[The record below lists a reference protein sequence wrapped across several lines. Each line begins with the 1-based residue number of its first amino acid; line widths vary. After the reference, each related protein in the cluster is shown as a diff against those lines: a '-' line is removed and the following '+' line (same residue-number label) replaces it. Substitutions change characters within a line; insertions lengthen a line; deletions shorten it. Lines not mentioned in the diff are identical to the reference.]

1 MKKQIIEEIS
11 RLQEI
16 MGVKKEIISEER
28 LIGRASRWLSD
39 IMNGSSN
46 EVSKVVTR
54 IGNRNASEF
63 RLPSGSI
70 VRLLSNEVDDIL
82 RAISN
87 GTGLRNLTDN
97 AKDAVKKILDEFGY
111 LEPKKLWD
119 DYVDEIIQGGN
130 ADEEKFF
137 RNLQRRLEEIDP
149 VTRSK
154 KSLKDV
160 LKEYFPNDLD
170 FVDEIFPYVDSK
182 LDDYSNGLLKN
193 RGGKLVKEISPD
205 IVDFIDN
212 IIPLT
217 REEIQKLSKS
227 TWLTKLQDVFRK
239 GPETVEEIKRLMKTL
254 EKGNLSVQ
262 ERGLVEKAILEK
274 MNTIYNWKAQSE
286 KYMEGF
292 IKELSG
298 SKDRGLIELKEKL
311 ESIKPSQGWNVARQV
326 MSETSWMKKRW
337 EAFAEAFQ
345 NTMSLEKAIYK
356 YMGPK
361 KFWNWITK
369 NVRKL
374 WSETLDDAAENAK
387 PIKTGSIWNAIKTGS
402 RRGFPKFSQVV
413 DDAGNI
419 KPDYYETLRKIGKNP
434 LAWESYG
441 WEWFMRTIKWKTY
454 YAFLET
460 VIPAIFLKLGITPK
474 DHECALALADVM
486 KARDITNSDSVFE
499 LITDNQLKVLPP
511 CIQEL
516 VNKDEK
522 YRLTNIILLAD
533 YMVSPGSVK
542 GNYFFPQMWESFT
555 EFSGLGNITTFIPG
569 YLDDIL
575 LDFPYK
581 IYKGIRLY
589 DTTGANIENENQ
601 QDSNNNPPPQ
611 APTHE
616 EKKESF
622 ELWCQGNGKT
632 FASWDDVNKI
642 GKTQDGIQY
651 KLKADKSTFEPLAI
665 DNTIDTVEELLTT
678 YPFLRTNN
686 SEITLNADKTFNEK
700 ISDGRNLTIKM
711 IDGQAYYVKSDGVD
725 YTPPVKVESTN

>member
-1 MKKQIIEEIS
+1 MKKQIIEEIF

-54 IGNRNASEF
+54 VGNRNASEF

-82 RAISN
+82 RAISD

-160 LKEYFPNDLD
+160 LKEYFPNDPD

-217 REEIQKLSKS
+217 KEEIQKLSKS

-254 EKGNLSVQ
+254 EKGNLSVE

-374 WSETLDDAAENAK
+374 WSETLDDAAEKAK
-387 PIKTGSIWNAIKTGS
+387 PIKTGSIGNAIKTGS

-460 VIPAIFLKLGITPK
+460 LIPAIFLKLGITPK

-486 KARDITNSDSVFE
+486 KARDISNSDSVFE

-581 IYKGIRLY
+581 IYKAIRLY

-642 GKTQDGIQY
+642 GKTQDGKQY

-678 YPFLRTNN
+678 YSFLRGNN
-686 SEITLNADKTFNEK
+686 SEITLNTDKTFNEK
-700 ISDGRNLTIKM
+700 LPEGRNLTIKI
-711 IDGQAYYVKSDGVD
+711 IDGKAYYTQSNGVD
-725 YTPPVKVESTN
+725 IIPPFEIKES

>member
-54 IGNRNASEF
+54 VGNRNASEF

-137 RNLQRRLEEIDP
+137 KNLQRRLKEMDP
-149 VTRSK
+149 NTRTT

-227 TWLTKLQDVFRK
+227 TWLTKLLDVFKK
-239 GPETVEEIKRLMKTL
+239 GPEAVEEIKRLMKTL
-254 EKGNLSVQ
+254 EKGNLSV
-262 ERGLVEKAILEK
+262 EEIGLVEKSILEK
-274 MNTIYNWKAQSE
+274 MNTVYNWKSQSE

-292 IKELSG
+292 IKQLSG

-311 ESIKPSQGWNVARQV
+311 ESIKPEQGWNVARQV

-374 WSETLDDAAENAK
+374 WSETLDDAAEKAK
-387 PIKTGSIWNAIKTGS
+387 PIATGSIWNAIKTGS

-460 VIPAIFLKLGITPK
+460 LIPAIFLKLGITPK

-486 KARDITNSDSVFE
+486 KAKDISNSDSVFE

>member
-1 MKKQIIEEIS
+1 MKKQIIEEVK

-16 MGVKKEIISEER
+16 MGVKKELITEER
-28 LIGRASRWLSD
+28 ILSRASRWLSD
-39 IMNGSSN
+39 VINGVSA
-46 EVSKVVTR
+46 EVPKVITR
-54 IGNRNASEF
+54 VGNQNAADF
-63 RLPSGSI
+63 ILPSGKTI
-70 VRLLSNEVDDIL
+70 KLLSNEIDEIL

-87 GTGLRNLTDN
+87 GTGLRNLTN
-97 AKDAVKKILDEFGY
+97 GAKKAVKEILSEFGY
-111 LEPKKLWD
+111 LDPKSLYN
-119 DYVDEIIQGGN
+119 DYVDEIVQSGG
-130 ADEEKFF
+130 DEEKFF
-137 RNLQRRLEEIDP
+137 KSLRRRLEEVDP
-149 VTRSK
+149 TTRTK
-154 KSLKDV
+154 KSLKQV
-160 LKEYFPNDLD
+160 LNDEYFPDD
-170 FVDEIFPYVDSK
+170 PEFVDEIFTFIDSK
-182 LDDYSNGLLKN
+182 LDDYVNGLLKN
-193 RGGKLVKEISPD
+193 RGGKLVREISPD

-212 IIPLT
+212 IVPLT
-217 REEIQKLSKS
+217 TQEIQALSKS
-227 TWLTKLQDVFRK
+227 SWLTKLMDVFKK
-239 GPETVEEIKRLMKTL
+239 GPEGVEEIKRLMKTL
-254 EKGNLSVQ
+254 EKGNLKPQ
-262 ERGLVEKAILEK
+262 EINLVEKSILEK
-274 MNTIYNWKAQSE
+274 MNTVYNWKFESE
-286 KYMEGF
+286 EYMKKF
-292 IKELSG
+292 IEELG
-298 SKDRGLIELKEKL
+298 NSKDKNLIELKEKL
-311 ESIKPSQGWNVARQV
+311 EKIKPEQGWNVARQV
-326 MSETSWMKKRW
+326 MGKTSWMKKRW

-345 NTMSLEKAIYK
+345 QTMSLEKAFYK

-374 WSETLDDAAENAK
+374 WSETLDDAAEKAK
-387 PIKTGSIWNAIKTGS
+387 PIKTGSIGNVIKTGS

-413 DDAGNI
+413 DEAGNI

-460 VIPAIFLKLGITPK
+460 LIPAIFLKLGITPK

-499 LITDNQLKVLPP
+499 LITDNQVKVLPP

-522 YRLTNIILLAD
+522 SRLANIILFAD

-581 IYKGIRLY
+581 IYKAIRLY

-601 QDSNNNPPPQ
+601 EDSNNNPPPQ

-622 ELWCQGNGKT
+622 ELWCQGNGKD
-632 FASWDDVNKI
+632 FASWDDVSKI
-642 GKTQDGIQY
+642 GKTQDGKQY

-665 DNTIDTVEELLTT
+665 DDTIDTVEELLTT
-678 YPFLRTNN
+678 YPFLRGNN
-686 SEITLNADKTFNEK
+686 SEITLNTDKTFNEK
-700 ISDGRNLTIKM
+700 LPEGRNLTIKI
-711 IDGQAYYVKSDGVD
+711 IDGKAYYTQSNGVD
-725 YTPPVKVESTN
+725 ITPPFEIKES

>member
-1 MKKQIIEEIS
+1 MKKQIVEEVK

-16 MGVKKEIISEER
+16 MGVKKELITEER
-28 LIGRASRWLSD
+28 ILSRASRWLSD
-39 IMNGSSN
+39 VINGVSA
-46 EVSKVVTR
+46 EVPKVITR
-54 IGNRNASEF
+54 VGNQNAADF
-63 RLPSGSI
+63 ILPSGKTI
-70 VRLLSNEVDDIL
+70 KLLSNEIDEIL

-87 GTGLRNLTDN
+87 GTGLRNLTN
-97 AKDAVKKILDEFGY
+97 GAKKAVKEILSEFGY
-111 LEPKKLWD
+111 LDPKFLYN
-119 DYVDEIIQGGN
+119 DYVDEIVQAGG
-130 ADEEKFF
+130 DEEKFF
-137 RNLQRRLEEIDP
+137 KSLRRRLEEVDP
-149 VTRSK
+149 TTRTK
-154 KSLKDV
+154 KSLKQILND
-160 LKEYFPNDLD
+160 EYFPDD
-170 FVDEIFPYVDSK
+170 PEFVDEIFTFIDSK
-182 LDDYSNGLLKN
+182 LDDYANGLLKN
-193 RGGKLVKEISPD
+193 RGGKLVREISPD

-217 REEIQKLSKS
+217 RQEIQALSKS
-227 TWLTKLQDVFRK
+227 SWLTKLMDVFKK
-239 GPETVEEIKRLMKTL
+239 GPEAVEEIKRLMKTL
-254 EKGNLSVQ
+254 EKGNLDVQ
-262 ERGLVEKAILEK
+262 EQLILEKAILDK
-274 MNTIYNWKAQSE
+274 MNTIYNWKFQSE
-286 KYMEGF
+286 KYMEKF
-292 IKELSG
+292 IKELG
-298 SKDRGLIELKEKL
+298 NSKDKNLIELKEKL
-311 ESIKPSQGWNVARQV
+311 ESIKPEQGWNVARQV
-326 MSETSWMKKRW
+326 MGETSWMKKRW
-337 EAFAEAFQ
+337 EAFSEAFQ
-345 NTMSLEKAIYK
+345 QTMSLEKAIYK

-374 WSETLDDAAENAK
+374 WSETLDDAAEKAK
-387 PIKTGSIWNAIKTGS
+387 PIKTGSIGNVIKTGS

-413 DDAGNI
+413 DEAGNI

-460 VIPAIFLKLGITPK
+460 LIPAIFLKLGITPK

-499 LITDNQLKVLPP
+499 LITDNQVKVLPP

-522 YRLTNIILLAD
+522 SRLANIILLAD

-575 LDFPYK
+575 LDLPYK
-581 IYKGIRLY
+581 IYKYIRLY
-589 DTTGANIENENQ
+589 DTTGANIQEDNQ
-601 QDSNNNPPPQ
+601 RDTQDNPAPA

-622 ELWCQGNGKT
+622 ELWCQGNGKD
-632 FASWDDVNKI
+632 FASWDDVSKI
-642 GKTQDGIQY
+642 GKTQDGKQY

-665 DNTIDTVEELLTT
+665 DDTIDTVEELLTT
-678 YPFLRTNN
+678 YPFLRGNN
-686 SEITLNADKTFNEK
+686 SEITLNTDKTFNEK
-700 ISDGRNLTIKM
+700 LPEGRNLTIKI
-711 IDGQAYYVKSDGVD
+711 IDGKAYYTQSNGVD
-725 YTPPVKVESTN
+725 ITPPFEIKES